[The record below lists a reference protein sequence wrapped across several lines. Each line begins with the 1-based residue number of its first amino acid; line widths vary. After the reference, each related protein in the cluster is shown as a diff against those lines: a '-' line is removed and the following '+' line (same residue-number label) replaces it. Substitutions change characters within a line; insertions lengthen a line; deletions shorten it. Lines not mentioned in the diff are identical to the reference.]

1 MKVEKIDYIWS
12 ALSMIVLGVSFHK
25 GHLIYGLLIIYGLM
39 VVLFYYHIFTIRRYI
54 SDSVAVFGEI
64 TDYHED
70 SKTKNVFPIVK
81 YTTAGG
87 REITSAYTVAS
98 RERKY
103 EIGEEE
109 LICYSPDDPMFFY
122 FSGKES
128 ELTQDYYRFIIV
140 GGIIAAVLFL
150 VSLIK

>member
-1 MKVEKIDYIWS
+1 MKVEKIDYLWS
-12 ALSMIVLGVSFHK
+12 VISMIVVGVSFAK

-39 VVLFYYHIFTIRRYI
+39 LILFYYHILKIRSYMAE
-54 SDSVAVFGEI
+54 SVAVFGEI

-70 SKTKNVFPIVK
+70 RRSKRVFPIVR

-87 REITSAYTVAS
+87 REITSAYTVS
-98 RERKY
+98 SKERRY
-103 EIGEEE
+103 EIGDEE

-128 ELTQDYYRFIIV
+128 ELYKDYYRFIIV
-140 GGIIAAVLFL
+140 GGIVAAVLF
-150 VSLIK
+150 VISLF